1 MADLA
6 AILQELDMAQY
17 LPSFIHN
24 GFESWADVL
33 DITEFDLDALG
44 VKLGHRRRLQQRV
57 AKERGLPQ
65 TQHGSTRS
73 GMATEEMASRSK
85 RRYRWHPKKHP
96 KYAENAAIKSDL
108 KINNPIQADP
118 NAPKKPLTAYAQFAN
133 EKRRELQHRGLSF
146 ADMAIEIGKLWRELP
161 ENEKREAQARAIKAR
176 DDYKEAL
183 TAYKTTEEHRRYEM
197 YLKEW
202 KARKCAR
209 KTSVAESSNMNGY
222 NTTDQRDGDLES
234 TSPSTDAHSARNY
247 SEDGTTDIWLAASN
261 DYNNPETKFVPP
273 PLGSLSMVPTVSE
286 TVWWAS
292 SQPENI
298 WDSHGGAHGGINA
311 TADNLES
318 PRGRALSAQ
327 YGWVPSVSGDG
338 LMQKAAQH

>member
-33 DITEFDLDALG
+33 DITEYDLDALG

-57 AKERGLPQ
+57 ARERGLPP
-65 TQHGSTRS
+65 TPHGLSRS
-73 GMATEEMASRSK
+73 GTGTEEMAARSK
-85 RRYRWHPKKHP
+85 RRYRWHPK
-96 KYAENAAIKSDL
+96 
-108 KINNPIQADP
+108 ADP

-146 ADMAIEIGKLWRELP
+146 ADMAIEIGKLWRELL
-161 ENEKREAQARAIKAR
+161 ENEKRDAQARAIKAR

-183 TAYKTTEEHRRYEM
+183 AAYKTTEEHRRYEM

-209 KTSVAESSNMNGY
+209 KTSVAESVNLNGY

-234 TSPSTDAHSARNY
+234 TSPSTDARSARNY

-261 DYNNPETKFVPP
+261 DYNNPEAKFVPP
-273 PLGSLSMVPTVSE
+273 ALGSLSMVPTVSE

-298 WDSHGGAHGGINA
+298 WDSHGGVHGGINA
-311 TADNLES
+311 TADNIES
-318 PRGRALSAQ
+318 PRGRQLSAQ
-327 YGWVPSVSGDG
+327 YGWVPNVGTDG
-338 LMQKAAQH
+338 LMQKAVQH

>member
-33 DITEFDLDALG
+33 DITEYDLDCNKESRESAVFPQPRMACLVLG
-44 VKLGHRRRLQQRV
+44 RAPKRWPPDRRGDIDGIL
-57 AKERGLPQ
+57 
-65 TQHGSTRS
+65 S
-73 GMATEEMASRSK
+73 
-85 RRYRWHPKKHP
+85 
-96 KYAENAAIKSDL
+96 KSDSKTYNL
-108 KINNPIQADP
+108 IQADP

-161 ENEKREAQARAIKAR
+161 ENEKRDAQARAIKAR

-183 TAYKTTEEHRRYEM
+183 AAYKTTEEHRRYEM

-209 KTSVAESSNMNGY
+209 KTSVAESVNLNGY

-234 TSPSTDAHSARNY
+234 TSPSTDARSARNY

-261 DYNNPETKFVPP
+261 DYNNPEAKFVPP
-273 PLGSLSMVPTVSE
+273 ALGSLSMVPTVSE

-298 WDSHGGAHGGINA
+298 WDSHGGVHGGINA
-311 TADNLES
+311 TADNIES
-318 PRGRALSAQ
+318 PRGRQLSAQ
-327 YGWVPSVSGDG
+327 YGWVPNVGTDG
-338 LMQKAAQH
+338 LMQKAVQH